1 MAYDAALVALNG
13 KCDLGNPKGMVL
25 AGEVGLQHLR
35 A

>member
-13 KCDLGNPKGMVL
+13 KCDLGNSEGMAL